1 MFVLVQCRVAGT
13 AYHTKQYAVQI
24 YFQLFFTAEQVTA
37 HNHFVMCEFCYSRG
51 RILVRHG
58 SVPLCVC
65 MRSGRFD
72 LDRDGHPLPIR
83 ATFAAKLDF
92 SAGSRAER

>member
-13 AYHTKQYAVQI
+13 AYHTLLYAVQI

-37 HNHFVMCEFCYSRG
+37 HNHFVVCEFCCSRKM
-51 RILVRHG
+51 ILARHG

-72 LDRDGHPLPIR
+72 LAHDGRPLPIR
-83 ATFAAKLDF
+83 ATFAAGLDF
-92 SAGSRAER
+92 SAGSRVER